1 MRERKRARFLGDLC
15 SLTNFRPDYL
25 EIRGSVSLLPVE
37 RDMNTFEMTGGMINV
52 TPSKTGWRVVVD
64 GSDFT
69 ARSVDVCD
77 TYHDAILFASLVEDA
92 MFDGRPF
99 NRADWVVDYPE
110 LNPTWGRK
118 SSRK

>member
-37 RDMNTFEMTGGMINV
+37 RDMNTFEMTGGMIN
-52 TPSKTGWRVVVD
+52 
-64 GSDFT
+64 
-69 ARSVDVCD
+69 AVDVCD